1 MKVSLQDYLNA
12 IAKKAREE
20 NEVLEELSLKSE
32 WNNIELRA
40 AKNSMQVLIEALI
53 GKSKRILKH
62 YNCPIIPQRSKDAIY
77 ILYEVGAI
85 DDEEYRIFSAA
96 IGFRNV
102 LIHDYLEFDD
112 SILLRLVKNRE
123 YEPIYRFLTQP
134 LKLSNVLIK
143 RIENFTL

>member
-1 MKVSLQDYLNA
+1 MSLQDYLNA
-12 IAKKAREE
+12 IAKKAQEE
-20 NEVLEELSLKSE
+20 KEVLDELAHKNE
-32 WNNIELRA
+32 WDKIELRA

-53 GKSKRILKH
+53 GKSKRVLKH
-62 YNCPIIPQRSKDAIY
+62 YNCPVIPQRSKDAIY

-85 DDEEYRIFSAA
+85 DDEEYRTFSAA

-112 SILLRLVKNRE
+112 NILLRLIKNRE

-134 LKLSNVLIK
+134 LKLSNVVIK